1 MRVAPVP
8 LTLHAERVDDTA
20 RLAVGGEIDHTNYRS
35 LITQATALLDMPRPA
50 QLVLDFAGVS
60 FCASA
65 GLNALVQIY
74 HRASA
79 ANVRVRLVNVRQRQ
93 SDILA
98 MTEVGPLF
106 DWPPGSAG

>member
-1 MRVAPVP
+1 MEPAP
-8 LTLHAERVDDTA
+8 LNLHTERVDDTA
-20 RLAVGGEIDHTNYRS
+20 RVAVSGDIDHTNYRL
-35 LITQATALLDMPRPA
+35 LIGEATALLAAPRPG
-50 QLVLDFAGVS
+50 LLELDFAGVS

-74 HRASA
+74 HRATA
-79 ANVRVRLVNVRQRQ
+79 LKVPVRLVNVRQRQ

-106 DWPPGSAG
+106 DWPPGPTG